1 MTIFSKIIHGDIP
14 CYKIAED
21 EKCFAFLDINPLT
34 RGHVLVVPKI
44 EEDYIFDLD
53 EDTVAAMM
61 VFARRVAIAIK
72 KAVPCKRV
80 GLAVLGMEV
89 SHAHIHL
96 VPLNRESDLDFKKA
110 KLKITSEEMEKIAF
124 DIRQQL

>member
-1 MTIFSKIIHGDIP
+1 
-14 CYKIAED
+14 

-61 VFARRVAIAIK
+61 VFARRVAIAIR
-72 KAVPCKRV
+72 KAVPCNRV

-89 SHAHIHL
+89 LHAHIHL

-110 KLKITSEEMEKIAF
+110 KLKITSEEMEKIAS